1 MSKKGSDR
9 RQRRKPRRYSPRILV
24 VGEGKRTEYNYF
36 ATFAPHF
43 KRANGPAIV
52 PRQPRQTGSPVTIV
66 REAIRIRENDKDFD
80 ARQGDRCY
88 CLLDVEPHDTEKAPL
103 LNEALELAEQKGI
116 RILLSNPSF
125 EFWLLCHVANASS
138 LKSSLAD
145 PQAADKAL
153 RGILGVGKR
162 ELNADE
168 SRFHKL
174 VDRART
180 AASAAREI
188 HCQHHAAVP
197 DIRRANPSTTVYLL
211 VEYLLGASE
220 TPP

>member
-1 MSKKGSDR
+1 MSRKSSRGR
-9 RQRRKPRRYSPRILV
+9 RRCRPRRFSPRILV

-36 ATFAPHF
+36 ATFAPHC
-43 KRANGPAIV
+43 KRANAPAIV

-66 REAIRIRENDKDFD
+66 REAVRIRENDKDFD

-103 LNEALELAEQKGI
+103 LNEASELAEQNGI
-116 RILLSNPSF
+116 HILLSNPSF

-138 LKSSLAD
+138 LKALLAS
-145 PQAADKAL
+145 PQEADKAL
-153 RGILGVGKR
+153 RRIFGVGKN

-168 SRFHKL
+168 NRFHRL
-174 VDRART
+174 VERAGA

>member
-1 MSKKGSDR
+1 M
-9 RQRRKPRRYSPRILV
+9 
-24 VGEGKRTEYNYF
+24 GEGKRTEYNYF
-36 ATFAPHF
+36 ATFAPHC
-43 KRANGPAIV
+43 KRANAPAIV

-66 REAIRIRENDKDFD
+66 REAVRIRENDKDFD

-103 LNEALELAEQKGI
+103 LNEALELAEQTGI
-116 RILLSNPSF
+116 HILLSNPSF

-138 LKSSLAD
+138 LKALLAS
-145 PQAADKAL
+145 PQEADKAL
-153 RGILGVGKR
+153 RRIFGVGKN

-168 SRFHKL
+168 NRFHRL
-174 VDRART
+174 VERAGA

-197 DIRRANPSTTVYLL
+197 DIRRANPCTRVYLL